1 MANRPLERNVEA
13 SLVRYAKKHGIYT
26 RKFVSP
32 SQRGVPDRI
41 FVKNGVV
48 LFLEVK
54 RPGEEPTK
62 LQLHE
67 LKQLTDQGANA
78 TWVDTVTKGY
88 ATLDAVFDLKLN
100 PLHDVG
106 CQCGSCSIESDLSML

>member
-1 MANRPLERNVEA
+1 VASKVLESQVEA
-13 SLVRYAKKHGIYT
+13 GLVRYAKKHGIYT

-41 FVKNGVV
+41 FVHGGLV
-48 LFLEVK
+48 LFLEIK

-67 LKQLTDQGANA
+67 LSLLESVGATA
-78 TWVDTVTKGY
+78 TWVDTVTKGK
-88 ATLDAVFDLKLN
+88 AVLDAVFRLPLN
-100 PLHDVG
+100 PLHGVG
-106 CQCGSCSIESDLSML
+106 CSCGCLML